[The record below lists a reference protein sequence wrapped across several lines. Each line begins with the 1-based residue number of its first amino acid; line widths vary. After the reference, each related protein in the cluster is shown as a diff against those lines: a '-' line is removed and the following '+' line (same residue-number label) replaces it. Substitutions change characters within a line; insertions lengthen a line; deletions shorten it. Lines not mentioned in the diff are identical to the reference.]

1 MRYVYEL
8 TIPANTLITDPA
20 TAQARLVTGRI
31 KQVEIAFPPGP
42 AAMVRVVMLDRL
54 LQISPANSEMYH
66 AWDDYTE
73 VFSMNYKLD
82 DPMPTLTLM
91 GWSTD
96 TKYSHK
102 ITFRFD
108 VVPKGGDEKAILLS
122 QLLAAP
128 VLLSRGE

>member
-8 TIPANTLITDPA
+8 TIPADTSITDPA
-20 TAQARLVTGRI
+20 TGQARLVTGRI
-31 KQVEIAFPPGP
+31 RQIEIAFPPGP
-42 AAMVRVVMLDRL
+42 AAMVKVVILDRL

-82 DPMPTLTLM
+82 DPEPTLTLS
-91 GWSTD
+91 GWSVD

-108 VVPKGGDEKAILLS
+108 VVPKSGDEKAVLMA
-122 QLLAAP
+122 QMLAAP
-128 VLLSRGE
+128 VLISRGE

>member
-8 TIPANTLITDPA
+8 TIPADTSIAAPA
-20 TAQARLVTGRI
+20 ECPARLVTGRI

-42 AAMVRVVMLDRL
+42 AAMVKVVILDRL

-73 VFSMNYKLD
+73 VFSMDYKLD
-82 DPMPTLTLM
+82 DPEPTLTLM

-102 ITFRFD
+102 VTFRFD
-108 VVPKGGDEKAILLS
+108 VVPKSGDEKAVLLA
-122 QLLAAP
+122 QMLAAP
-128 VLLSRGE
+128 VLISRGE